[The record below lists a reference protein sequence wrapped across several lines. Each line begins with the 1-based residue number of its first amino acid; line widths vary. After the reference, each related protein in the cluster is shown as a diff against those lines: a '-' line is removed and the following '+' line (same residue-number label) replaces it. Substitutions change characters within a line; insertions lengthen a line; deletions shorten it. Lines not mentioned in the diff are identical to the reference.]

1 MAKPIYFSNHARQQM
16 LLRGAEEEEVI
27 AAIRSGNWQPAKN
40 GKLHSR
46 LQFGYDKD
54 SPINQQFYLYKAV
67 DAIFKERLEE
77 IVVIT
82 VKVYYFN

>member
-1 MAKPIYFSNHARQQM
+1 MAKPIYFSTHARQQM

-46 LQFGYDKD
+46 LQFDYNGK
-54 SPINQQFYLYKAV
+54 SPINQQFYPYKAV
-67 DAIFKERLEE
+67 DAIFKEELAK

-82 VKVYYFN
+82 VKVYFFT